1 VEERDDRVAVARGAD
16 PATVLVSLSGS
27 WRLTDGLPSAS
38 AAIQEIE
45 AAPAGRLVFESGQVT
60 AWDSALVTFVRS
72 LAAFAAGRGLQV
84 DTGGLPGGARRLL
97 ALALAVPPTQ
107 VEPPPVLDDAYTA
120 RVGRVALRSWDTA
133 RGALGFLGECTL
145 AFHALLRGRA
155 RLRWPDLRLAMEQS
169 GHAALGIVAL
179 INFLIG
185 AVLAFVGAIQL
196 RQFGATL
203 YVASLVAIGITRE
216 LGPLM
221 TGIVMA
227 GRTGASFAALL
238 GTMTV
243 NEEVDALRTLGL
255 KPVEFLALPRIIATT
270 LMLPALVV
278 YADLMGLLGGMLVG
292 VTGLDISPVEYL
304 NQTRDALELH
314 HIFIGM
320 AKSVGFGAVVAG
332 TGCYYGLRCGR
343 SAQGVGEATTR
354 SVVAGI
360 VMVVIVDAIA
370 TVLLHAVDL

>member
-1 VEERDDRVAVARGAD
+1 MRIA
-16 PATVLVSLSGS
+16 SG
-27 WRLTDGLPSAS
+27 TAS
-38 AAIQEIE
+38 E
-45 AAPAGRLVFESGQVT
+45 AATSAIAARLPNVDVWTKNQFAWRSRLFWLIQTGAGG
-60 AWDSALVTFVRS
+60 ALS
-72 LAAFAAGRGLQV
+72 LAAL
-84 DTGGLPGGARRLL
+84 
-97 ALALAVPPTQ
+97 
-107 VEPPPVLDDAYTA
+107 
-120 RVGRVALRSWDTA
+120 
-133 RGALGFLGECTL
+133 LGFLIGLIL
-145 AFHALLRGRA
+145 AF
-155 RLRWPDLRLAMEQS
+155 QS
-169 GHAALGIVAL
+169 SIPM
-179 INFLIG
+179 
-185 AVLAFVGAIQL
+185 
-196 RQFGATL
+196 RQFGAEIFIPNL
-203 YVASLVAIGITRE
+203 VGISLLRE
-216 LGPLM
+216 LGPLLA
-221 TGIVMA
+221 GVVLA
-227 GRTGASFAALL
+227 GRTGSAFAAEL